1 MQFTTWI
8 TKIQKRKLY
17 ACKVFLQR
25 FIGEKEKSLKVI
37 LRQSLSRDWDC
48 TANLNTSTYA

>member
-8 TKIQKRKLY
+8 TKVQKRKLY